1 MNVTMI
7 LLRIIH
13 IFAGVFWAGTTF
25 FFVSFLEPTLTAT
38 APESNKVMGY
48 LTQRTRYV
56 TTLGIT
62 APLVALTGL
71 IMYWRV
77 FGWLALNSAAGW
89 GFTLGGLAG
98 LAAVLVGLF
107 MARPATLKMGAVAKQ
122 IQAAGGP
129 PSPEQMAQMKALG
142 ERLSSA
148 ARLTAILL
156 TLALLGMSAARYLG

>member
-71 IMYWRV
+71 ICT
-77 FGWLALNSAAGW
+77 GASSAGW
-89 GFTLGGLAG
+89 
-98 LAAVLVGLF
+98 
-107 MARPATLKMGAVAKQ
+107 P
-122 IQAAGGP
+122 
-129 PSPEQMAQMKALG
+129 
-142 ERLSSA
+142 
-148 ARLTAILL
+148 
-156 TLALLGMSAARYLG
+156 